1 MGTAKTPDTFVEE
14 YNGKAIDYDRAYGV
28 QCVDGFKVCC
38 AYLGIPVIATPN
50 NWADGYWT
58 GLNENGTPN
67 KNCLQWIAKYF
78 DKIKDPN
85 QFRNGDW
92 VVWGRNGVSPSHPLS
107 HIAMYYNGKSFGENQ
122 GGNRGF
128 CLKSTN
134 LSDAL
139 GALRPKVWADK
150 HSVDIPFG
158 SSELKIGNNPYSLY
172 RQNPATEYPAVLSAG
187 LDKVLPI
194 SKLDADVNVMA
205 KVTGANYFQ
214 MRDDV
219 PGQPKGMTFGD
230 FSAPLNDVW
239 RQLPN
244 QNTTLY
250 YDIEEGMY
258 GDCTGISI
266 NKEHNVFSPAVVYP
280 ETGNYQYAR
289 MVGISHVNVVSRYT
303 FVIRLKDGS
312 YVFGLALQDCT
323 PKQIVEDFKTALAF
337 HSIAFLDGGGS
348 AQFGRVNTGTGKFE
362 YVRDTGR
369 ACPSAVAIISKKPLA
384 PTQPEQPPVQEP
396 TQEPTQEPSEPTEN
410 PPTNPETGESEEIP
424 MEQEKPV
431 ETPEMTPVEGWTDP
445 EATSKNDHIILQRI
459 ASLMSVKSIITIFLT
474 VVFGMLVLRGD
485 DLPDK
490 FVSIYTMCI
499 SFFFGYQFKKAE
511 GGGDK

>member
-1 MGTAKTPDTFVEE
+1 MCWRKGAAHYGEDGRGHVEVVEQVNPDGSVITTGSNYGGTRWYRHTRVKPYAISGQTFQGFI
-14 YNGKAIDYDRAYGV
+14 YNPHVNDI
-28 QCVDGFKVCC
+28 
-38 AYLGIPVIATPN
+38 
-50 NWADGYWT
+50 
-58 GLNENGTPN
+58 
-67 KNCLQWIAKYF
+67 
-78 DKIKDPN
+78 
-85 QFRNGDW
+85 
-92 VVWGRNGVSPSHPLS
+92 
-107 HIAMYYNGKSFGENQ
+107 
-122 GGNRGF
+122 
-128 CLKSTN
+128 
-134 LSDAL
+134 
-139 GALRPKVWADK
+139 
-150 HSVDIPFG
+150 DIPFG
-158 SSELKIGNNPYSLY
+158 SSELKIGNNSYSLY
-172 RQNPATEYPAVLSAG
+172 RQNPDKEYPAVLSAG

-205 KVTGANYFQ
+205 KITGANFFQ
-214 MRDDV
+214 DKE
-219 PGQPKGMTFGD
+219 GQADPKNTTYGD
-230 FSAPLNDVW
+230 FSSPLNDVW

-244 QNTTLY
+244 QDTTLY
-250 YDIEEGMY
+250 YDLETGVY

-303 FVIRLKDGS
+303 FSIRLSDGS
-312 YVFGLALQDCT
+312 YVLGLALQDCT
-323 PKQIVEDFKTALAF
+323 PKQITEDFKTVLSF

-348 AQFGRVNTGTGKFE
+348 AQFGRVNTSTGKFE

-369 ACPSAVAIISKKPLA
+369 PCPSAVAIISKKPLV
-384 PTQPEQPPVQEP
+384 PTQPVPPPVEEP
-396 TQEPTQEPSEPTEN
+396 QNPQEPTEN
-410 PPTNPETGESEEIP
+410 QPTNPETGESEEIP

-445 EATSKNDHIILQRI
+445 EPTPNDHIILQRI

>member
-1 MGTAKTPDTFVEE
+1 MGTSKTPDSFVAE
-14 YNGKAIDYDRAYGV
+14 YNGKAIDYDHAYDT
-28 QCVDGFKVCC
+28 QCVDGFKVGC

-107 HIAMYYNGKSFGENQ
+107 HIGMYYNGKCFGENQ

-128 CLKSTN
+128 CLKATN
-134 LSDAL
+134 FSDAL
-139 GALRPKVWADK
+139 GALRPKVWADR

-158 SSELKIGNNPYSLY
+158 SSELKIGNNTYSLY
-172 RQNPATEYPAVLSAG
+172 RQNPETEYSAVLSAG
-187 LDKVLPI
+187 LNKVLPI
-194 SKLDADVNVMA
+194 SKLDADVYVMG
-205 KVTGANYFQ
+205 KITGANYFQ
-214 MRDDV
+214 MKD
-219 PGQPKGMTFGD
+219 GQADPVNTTYGD
-230 FSAPLNDVW
+230 ISSPLNDVW

-244 QNTTLY
+244 QDTTLY
-250 YDIEEGMY
+250 YDLETGVY

-303 FVIRLKDGS
+303 FSIRMKDGS
-312 YVFGLALQDCT
+312 YVLGLALQDCT
-323 PKQIVEDFKTALAF
+323 PKQITEDFKTVLAF

-348 AQFGRVNTGTGKFE
+348 AQFGRVNTSTGKFE

-369 ACPSAVAIISKKPLA
+369 PCPSAVAIISKKPLA
-384 PTQPEQPPVQEP
+384 PSQPVPPPVEEP
-396 TQEPTQEPSEPTEN
+396 QNPQEPTEN
-410 PPTNPETGESEEIP
+410 QPANPETGESEEIP

-431 ETPEMTPVEGWTDP
+431 ETTEMTPVEGWTDP
-445 EATSKNDHIILQRI
+445 EPTPNDHIILQRI

-499 SFFFGYQFKKAE
+499 SFFFGYQFKKSE